1 MIVIRLLGFLALI
14 TIGASVL
21 AWVIT
26 RNRRWL
32 RFAVQ
37 VLKLAVVAGIV
48 LVLLYVLE
56 RTL

>member
-26 RNRRWL
+26 RNPRWL
-32 RFAVQ
+32 RLAMQ
-37 VLKLAVVAGIV
+37 VLRLALVAGIL

>member
-1 MIVIRLLGFLALI
+1 MIVIRILGVLTLI

-32 RFAVQ
+32 RFAAQ
-37 VLKLAVVAGIV
+37 VLKLAVVTGIV

>member
-32 RFAVQ
+32 RLAMQ
-37 VLKLAVVAGIV
+37 VLRLALVAGIL

>member
-32 RFAVQ
+32 RLAMQ
-37 VLKLAVVAGIV
+37 VLRLALVGGIL